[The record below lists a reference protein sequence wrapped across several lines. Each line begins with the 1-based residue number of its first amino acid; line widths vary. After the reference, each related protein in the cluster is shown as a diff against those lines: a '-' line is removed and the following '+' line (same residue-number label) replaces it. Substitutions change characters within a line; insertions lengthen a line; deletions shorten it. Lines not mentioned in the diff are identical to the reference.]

1 MPRGRFL
8 LLVARDQPVLWWYLT
23 QDFARFKGVEVVLDQ
38 RRRQRRQG
46 TGTHQMERREFDRR
60 RQPGI
65 DRELRRRSFVIVARQ
80 GVAE

>member
-1 MPRGRFL
+1 L
-8 LLVARDQPVLWWYLT
+8 
-23 QDFARFKGVEVVLDQ
+23 
-38 RRRQRRQG
+38 
-46 TGTHQMERREFDRR
+46 ERREVDRR